1 LSYQSSESSL
11 GGHRVLLDA
20 YRAVAAYG
28 VAVAHFW
35 AQQGSSAGEFWA
47 AFFVELFFPL
57 SGFVLAP
64 QLMRVAKDAGSL
76 PIFYL
81 RRWLRTLPPYWIAL
95 VLAALP
101 AAGATIGDFLLYA
114 FFLQDA
120 GFLAPARAFYPV
132 AWSLA
137 VEEWFYLLF
146 PAWIY
151 LGGRWGLRPVAA
163 ALLFC
168 ACIQALRLGAA
179 GTGHGETLRTLT
191 WWRLDAIAMGFLL
204 WHGRGLRPAPRV
216 SVLLGILVG
225 LAAAAL
231 AVLAWVEI
239 LGGWEKWGFIQ
250 AAMIG
255 SGAILWFSFRRE
267 PARCPAKLSWICI
280 WGGKVSY
287 PIYLFHL
294 FFLPWTGK
302 LAGGIWIYL
311 GVLTGFCA
319 AFHLLVE
326 DPILRRRPRYRL
338 EPA

>member
-1 LSYQSSESSL
+1 LSFPDPVSAP
-11 GGHRVLLDA
+11 GGHRVLLDV

-35 AQQGSSAGEFWA
+35 AQRGSPAGEFWA

-64 QLMRVAKDAGSL
+64 QLMRVAADGRNL
-76 PIFYL
+76 PVFYF

-95 VLAALP
+95 ALAALP
-101 AAGATIGDFLLYA
+101 AAGATIGDFFLYV

-120 GFLAPARAFYPV
+120 GFFSPTTAFYPV

-151 LGGRWGLRPVAA
+151 LGRRWGLRPVPA

-179 GTGHGETLRTLT
+179 GAGHGEALRTLT

-204 WHGRGLRPAPRV
+204 WHARDYRPAPRTV
-216 SVLLGILVG
+216 VFLGILFGASV
-225 LAAAAL
+225 AAL
-231 AVLAWVEI
+231 TTLAGVED
-239 LGGWEKWGFIQ
+239 LGGWEKWLFIQ
-250 AAMIG
+250 AAMIA
-255 SGAILWFSFRRE
+255 SGTWLWISFRAE
-267 PARCPAKLSWICI
+267 PGRCPGWLSWVSL
-280 WGGKVSY
+280 WGGRVSY

-302 LAGGIWIYL
+302 MVGGVWIYL
-311 GVLTGFCA
+311 GVLTVFCA

-326 DPILRRRPRYRL
+326 DPILRRRPHYRL
-338 EPA
+338 GPS

>member
-1 LSYQSSESSL
+1 
-11 GGHRVLLDA
+11 
-20 YRAVAAYG
+20 
-28 VAVAHFW
+28 
-35 AQQGSSAGEFWA
+35 
-47 AFFVELFFPL
+47 
-57 SGFVLAP
+57 
-64 QLMRVAKDAGSL
+64 
-76 PIFYL
+76 
-81 RRWLRTLPPYWIAL
+81 
-95 VLAALP
+95 
-101 AAGATIGDFLLYA
+101 
-114 FFLQDA
+114 
-120 GFLAPARAFYPV
+120 
-132 AWSLA
+132 
-137 VEEWFYLLF
+137 
-146 PAWIY
+146 
-151 LGGRWGLRPVAA
+151 
-163 ALLFC
+163 
-168 ACIQALRLGAA
+168 
-179 GTGHGETLRTLT
+179 
-191 WWRLDAIAMGFLL
+191 
-204 WHGRGLRPAPRV
+204 
-216 SVLLGILVG
+216 VLLGILVG